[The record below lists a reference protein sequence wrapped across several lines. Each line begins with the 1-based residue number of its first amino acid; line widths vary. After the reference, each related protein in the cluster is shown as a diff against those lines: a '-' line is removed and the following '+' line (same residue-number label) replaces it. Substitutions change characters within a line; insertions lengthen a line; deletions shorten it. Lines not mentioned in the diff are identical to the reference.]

1 MRPPEVAWFAG
12 AFALGFAS
20 LAVVDEVP
28 RSARHTWQLL
38 VALAFLVAYAFA
50 SSRLRRA
57 GWLVPGGVAAA
68 LAVAV
73 VPAAAGA
80 FLALVGAFPSAPPFS
95 SGRGASWAAF
105 AAGIATVA
113 AGVVTY
119 ARTRFPFVFL
129 TVTVAA
135 AISAE
140 LFLPIVDD
148 RPSTDARLVTAI
160 VTGCLL
166 VAVGLLLDASA
177 RRREAF
183 WFHAIGFL
191 AVAVALAYWAL
202 PFTGDSNRGWVP
214 MIAAGVVVLALA
226 ALLRRAT
233 WAVYGVVGFYASVYH
248 WLTRGISAGSTGHA
262 LVLLAIGASIF
273 AFGFAYARHTGPRED
288 EPVQSS
294 ATL

>member
-28 RSARHTWQLL
+28 HSARHAWQLL
-38 VALAFLVAYAFA
+38 VALALLVAYALA
-50 SSRLRRA
+50 STVLRRS

-73 VPAAAGA
+73 VPAVAGT
-80 FLALVGAFPSAPPFS
+80 FLALAGALPSAPPFS
-95 SGRGASWAAF
+95 AGRGASWAAF
-105 AAGIATVA
+105 AAGAATVA

-119 ARTRFPFVFL
+119 ARTRFPFLFF

-148 RPSTDARLVTAI
+148 RPSTDDRLVTAVVI
-160 VTGCLL
+160 GCVL
-166 VAVGLLLDASA
+166 VAVGLVLDAAA

-214 MIAAGVVVLALA
+214 MIAAGAAVVALA
-226 ALLRRAT
+226 APLRRAT

-248 WLTRGISAGSTGHA
+248 WLTGGISASSTGHA
-262 LVLLAIGASIF
+262 VVLLVIGASIF
-273 AFGFAYARHTGPRED
+273 AFGFAYTHHAARRED
-288 EPVQSS
+288 DPHQSS

>member
-28 RSARHTWQLL
+28 GSARHAWQLL
-38 VALAFLVAYAFA
+38 VALSLLVAYALA
-50 SSRLRRA
+50 STGLRRS

-68 LAVAV
+68 LAVTI
-73 VPAAAGA
+73 VPAVTVT
-80 FLALVGAFPSAPPFS
+80 FLFLVGAFPSATS
-95 SGRGASWAAF
+95 SSLGRDPSWAAF
-105 AAGIATVA
+105 S
-113 AGVVTY
+113 AGVVTVG
-119 ARTRFPFVFL
+119 AGVATHAHTRFPFLFL

-140 LFLPIVDD
+140 LFLPIVDE
-148 RPSTDARLVTAI
+148 RPSTDDRLVTAI
-160 VTGCLL
+160 VIGCVL
-166 VAVGLLLDASA
+166 VAVGLVLDAAA

-183 WFHAIGFL
+183 WFHAIGLL

-202 PFTGDSNRGWVP
+202 PFTGDSSRGWVP
-214 MIAAGVVVLALA
+214 MIAAGAAVLALA
-226 ALLRRAT
+226 APLRRAT
-233 WAVYGVVGFYASVYH
+233 WAVYGVVGFYASAYH
-248 WLTRGISAGSTGHA
+248 WLNRGVSASSTGHA

-273 AFGFAYARHTGPRED
+273 AFGFAYARRAGRPED
-288 EPVQSS
+288 ESAQSS